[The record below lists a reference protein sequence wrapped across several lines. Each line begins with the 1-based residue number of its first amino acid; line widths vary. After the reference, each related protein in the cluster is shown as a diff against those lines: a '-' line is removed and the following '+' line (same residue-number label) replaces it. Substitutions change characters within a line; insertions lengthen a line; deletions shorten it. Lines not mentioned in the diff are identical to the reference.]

1 MFLMGPCAQLKRMFD
16 TVRIAATIIYLVAIA
31 LTLYFAFAKNVKVR
45 IIPVVACGIVQLL
58 ALLWYSLSYIPYA
71 RTMVRKCLGL

>member
-1 MFLMGPCAQLKRMFD
+1 MFLMGPCAQMKRMFD

-31 LTLYFAFAKNVKVR
+31 LTLYFAFSKLKAK

-71 RTMVRKCLGL
+71 RTMARKCLGL